1 MRTRIAVVLALAAG
15 IGMGAG
21 LVEGLHAQAKPPG
34 YYVAEVTVT
43 NQDAYAKEYLPKAQ
57 ALVKASGGRYL
68 AVGSAIPV
76 EGSLPAPRVAILAF
90 DNMDA
95 LWAWQNSETYKKN
108 RKIGDQYA
116 TFRAFAI
123 EGTAL

>member
-1 MRTRIAVVLALAAG
+1 MAVVLALGVG
-15 IGMGAG
+15 IGTGAG

-34 YYVAEVTVT
+34 YYIAEVTVT

-57 ALVKASGGRYL
+57 ALIKATGGRYL
-68 AVGSAIPV
+68 AVGSPIPV
-76 EGSLPAPRVAILAF
+76 EGSAPPPRVAIVAW

-95 LWAWQNSETYKKN
+95 LWAWRNSDTYNQN

-123 EGTAL
+123 EGVAP